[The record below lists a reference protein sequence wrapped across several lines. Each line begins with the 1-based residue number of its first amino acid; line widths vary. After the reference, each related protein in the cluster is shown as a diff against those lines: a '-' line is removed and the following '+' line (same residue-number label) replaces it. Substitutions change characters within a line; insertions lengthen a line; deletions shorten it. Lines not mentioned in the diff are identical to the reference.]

1 MLNQD
6 PTQRLPA
13 LTLDAMRRRGVPSA
27 VAFMMEHLL
36 NQRAVSWPL
45 DASTIEQQRLNGLWD
60 NLQYVRSG
68 EDLVAWGASLRE
80 FLWGS
85 THTWD
90 AFAQQHGLDEQQEV
104 WSRAKRL
111 LGQPVLI
118 AIKDHD
124 HWRSTWS
131 QAAAADYATMER
143 AQQERARQR
152 RAEYP
157 ESALPPD
164 TLSLAS
170 VNALAAHLKQRFGL
184 THIVAAGSLGLED
197 TWHHLHL
204 AEQGLATLAQCLD
217 WPDAAIG
224 AQRLGLTFE
233 LAQGTM
239 AAHYDSFSRSIN
251 VALGGWGCFAHEW
264 GHALDHAL
272 GEAWLPRAAGPNR
285 YGSLQAM
292 GDYAHY
298 PDEFHADRTAVRSRS
313 AFPKGA
319 AHAVA
324 VARRTV
330 EQLPATLNV
339 LLNEAPS
346 PVWKT
351 LAETQVQALT
361 AWMGK
366 AFDPLAVPTTVH
378 AQWRRWKTATE
389 AWQERAVNDPAGR
402 DWLVDW
408 SEAIRTAE
416 MVAFDTLPTTWSW
429 QALARARDEVNGT
442 RYWSAP
448 HEEWARS
455 FHAYVRQRV
464 GHDSWLADRTD
475 RPDQFPQGAEL
486 DQEVVWWQNHL
497 PRWRQTWA
505 PEIDTPAPRTSAR
518 ANPAV

>member
-36 NQRAVSWPL
+36 NHRAVSWPVET
-45 DASTIEQQRLNGLWD
+45 STIEQQRLNDLWD

-68 EDLVAWGASLRE
+68 EDLVAWGGGLRE

-85 THTWD
+85 TQTWET
-90 AFAQQHGLDEQQEV
+90 FAQQHGPDEQQKV
-104 WSRAKRL
+104 WARAKRL
-111 LGQPVLI
+111 IGQPVLT

-131 QAAAADYATMER
+131 QAAAADYPSMER
-143 AQQERARQR
+143 AQQDRLLRR

-157 ESALPPD
+157 ESAIPPE
-164 TLSLAS
+164 TLSVAMVNTLAE
-170 VNALAAHLKQRFGL
+170 NLQDRFGL
-184 THIVAAGSLGLED
+184 THLVAAGSLSLED

-204 AEQGLATLAQCLD
+204 AEEGLTTLAQCLD
-217 WPDAAIG
+217 WPEEAIG
-224 AQRLGLTFE
+224 AHRLGLSFE
-233 LAQGTM
+233 LAQGNM

-251 VALGGWGCFAHEW
+251 VALAGWGCFAHEW

-272 GEAWLPRAAGPNR
+272 GETWLPRAAGPNR
-285 YGSLQAM
+285 YGSLQAV

-298 PDEFHADRTAVRSRS
+298 PDEFREDRAAMRSRS

-319 AHAVA
+319 AHPVT
-324 VARRTV
+324 VARRAV
-330 EQLPATLNV
+330 EQLPLTLAA
-339 LLNEAPS
+339 LLDDAPS
-346 PVWKT
+346 PLWKS
-351 LAETQVQALT
+351 LAHDQVQALN
-361 AWMGK
+361 AWLGK

-378 AQWRRWKTATE
+378 AQWRRWKAATE
-389 AWQERAVNDPAGR
+389 AWQARTVDDPAGR
-402 DWLVDW
+402 DWLDDW
-408 SEAIRTAE
+408 NEATQTVE

-429 QALARARDEVNGT
+429 QALARARDQLNKT

-455 FHAYVRQRV
+455 FHAYVRHRV
-464 GHDSWLADRTD
+464 GRDSWLADRTD
-475 RPDQFPQGAEL
+475 RPDQFPQGVEL
-486 DQEVVWWQNHL
+486 AREAAWWQEHL

-505 PEIDTPAPRTSAR
+505 PEVAKPSSRPPFRS
-518 ANPAV
+518 VSVV